1 MDKKTKI
8 ILGGLFIAASIGL
21 YIWDKNKDK
30 DGAATSAA
38 PSAPATIICNEGEEP
53 CPNNPLIC
61 YTKGLRYEGF
71 SPCDIV
77 KGQET
82 GTPIAEP
89 QPTNGGDENIG
100 THINTR

>member
-8 ILGGLFIAASIGL
+8 ILGGLFIAAGVGL
-21 YIWDKNKDK
+21 YIWNKNKDK
-30 DGAATSAA
+30 DDAATASA
-38 PSAPATIICNEGEEP
+38 PSAPATIICNEGKEP

-71 SPCDIV
+71 SPCDV
-77 KGQET
+77 VQT

-89 QPTNGGDENIG
+89 QPSNGGDENIG

>member
-30 DGAATSAA
+30 DGEATSVA

-77 KGQET
+77 KGQEI
-82 GTPIAEP
+82 GTPIAE
-89 QPTNGGDENIG
+89 PTNGGDENIG

>member
-8 ILGGLFIAASIGL
+8 ILGGLFIAVGVGL
-21 YIWDKNKDK
+21 YILNKNKDK
-30 DGAATSAA
+30 DDAATAAAPSA
-38 PSAPATIICNEGEEP
+38 PSAPATIICNEGDEP

-71 SPCDIV
+71 SPCDV
-77 KGQET
+77 VQT